1 MEKILVRDKDE
12 LLEALQNLDINKTT
26 EITLL
31 LQTVDDKRHHLVR
44 FKTGTVYIINSLAT
58 CPAYKKRLNLKR
70 NFGISFIEI
79 PITEKIWRAKV
90 KKAISHVKRMSEKK
104 LFKA

>member
-1 MEKILVRDKDE
+1 MEKIVVRDKDE

-44 FKTGTVYIINSLAT
+44 FKTGTVYIINLWQ
-58 CPAYKKRLNLKR
+58 PAPLTKKD
-70 NFGISFIEI
+70 
-79 PITEKIWRAKV
+79 
-90 KKAISHVKRMSEKK
+90 
-104 LFKA
+104 